1 MDADIKQ
8 TCTEWQKPL
17 AASLFAQAIEKKTHN
32 HVQNIK
38 YTRNYMPSLRKYN
51 HRKQSFVS
59 FCFIFI
65 IEQVI

>member
-17 AASLFAQAIEKKTHN
+17 AASLFAQAIEKKTHK

-38 YTRNYMPSLRKYN
+38 YTRNYMPSLRK
-51 HRKQSFVS
+51 
-59 FCFIFI
+59 
-65 IEQVI
+65 